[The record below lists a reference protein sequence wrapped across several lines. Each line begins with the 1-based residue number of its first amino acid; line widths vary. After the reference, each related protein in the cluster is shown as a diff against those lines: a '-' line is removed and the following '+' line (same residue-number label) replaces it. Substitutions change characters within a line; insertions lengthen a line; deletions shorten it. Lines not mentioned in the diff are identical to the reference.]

1 MRFVKLA
8 AVLLAVTVVAS
19 ACSLLGPTEE
29 PPATGTSGMNAAD
42 GDLRTDM
49 VSAMTQAAQELSVSI
64 QATGTV
70 YLSRDDLSI
79 AHALVTGFDTLT
91 LSEPDRIAVLGLAY
105 ISLPSGAQVLQATGQ
120 RTGIP
125 DGFYLVQVRTLESR
139 VHLIDTFRQA
149 SGGAAVILPLERAQ
163 TRASSEAQIM
173 ATGCRVEL
181 RYVQGQVHQGQPP
194 IQAAV
199 PLDWCPTG
207 L

>member
-1 MRFVKLA
+1 MRTVSLVV
-8 AVLLAVTVVAS
+8 VLLAVTVGAS

-42 GDLRTDM
+42 GKLRTDM
-49 VSAMTQAAQELSVSI
+49 IGAMTQAAQDLNVSI
-64 QATGTV
+64 QANRTV
-70 YLSRDDLSI
+70 YLSRDDLTI

-91 LSEPDRIAVLGLAY
+91 LSDPNRIAVLGLAY
-105 ISLPSGAQVLQATGQ
+105 VSLPSGAQVIQATGQ

-125 DGFYLVQVRTLESR
+125 DGFYLVQIRTLESR

-149 SGGAAVILPLERAQ
+149 SGGAAAILPLEKAQ
-163 TRASSEAQIM
+163 TDASSEPQIM

-181 RYVQGQVHQGQPP
+181 RYVQGQVHQGRPA
-194 IQAAV
+194 IEAAV